1 VRARNRTR
9 PFYHSVEGTSTTTD
23 SGSESVLDT
32 TRQTSEV
39 DGHRTKRIKTEDT
52 TDCEGIYEAEASEHS
67 PSTGLQMPDDHGKQA
82 AKSMDIDM
90 ANKDGDG
97 QVQIDALASNTT
109 ESALESYHGL
119 PDLSLP
125 SRSAGASPSNPHHTI
140 AGIEKDVRSCSQTS
154 GPEIDLSSAPS
165 DPTELAIW
173 VAKQIS
179 NLSGEGR
186 DSMDMD
192 EDEERRKLMLH
203 PPGMYNR
210 RFDEDNDPVKVAE
223 RERVR
228 EDNRA
233 RKKKWR
239 ESNTERSKGNNHF
252 YEYSLK
258 IFVI

>member
-1 VRARNRTR
+1 MQRLR
-9 PFYHSVEGTSTTTD
+9 PRPRYYPVKDTSTSTD

-52 TDCEGIYEAEASEHS
+52 TDCEGIYEAEASDRP
-67 PSTGLQMPDDHGKQA
+67 PSTGPQMADDQSKQA
-82 AKSMDIDM
+82 AKSMDINM

-97 QVQIDALASNTT
+97 QVQLDTLASNTT
-109 ESALESYHGL
+109 ESALESCHGL

-125 SRSAGASPSNPHHTI
+125 SRSAEASLSNPHHTI
-140 AGIEKDVRSCSQTS
+140 TGIEKDVGSCSQTS

-228 EDNRA
+228 EENRA

-239 ESNTERSKGNNHF
+239 ESNTERSKWNNHF
-252 YEYSLK
+252 FEYSLK
-258 IFVI
+258 SFVI